1 MTQESNVVKYPSIAS
16 EFVALRSYCRWLP
29 EENRRETWKEVTQ
42 RVVEFLKTE
51 TRHGD
56 RVSNRVWTAI
66 EEGILG
72 FKVMPSMRLVATAGL
87 AAKKENL
94 CIFNCA
100 YAPVDSL
107 QSFSELM
114 YILMCGTGCG
124 FSVELENVDK
134 LPVIKHQNA
143 VMRRDDYVVDDSREG
158 WAKALQFGLET
169 WFAGE
174 DVFFDYSKVRP
185 YGAPLKTIGGRASG
199 PEPLKEC
206 LDFAKKVI
214 IEAAGRKLKPIECH
228 DICCKIA
235 EVVVAGG
242 TRRSACISFSD
253 VHDRDMRHAK
263 QNSFPAYRFMANNS
277 VVFTEKPDT
286 ITFLKEWSALA
297 ESGTGE
303 RGIINVSNL
312 EQVCKDRKFTRHH
325 RLNPCS
331 EIILRPYGLCNLS
344 EAVIRPDD
352 DLEDLVEK
360 VKTATWLGVI
370 QSTFTHFPYLRKEW
384 RKNAEEER
392 LIGVSL
398 TGQLDNQKI
407 LTEEVLRQLKK
418 VVIKTAKHA
427 AGILGVTVPKAY
439 TTTKPSGTVSQV
451 VDSASGCHPRYAKHY
466 IRRYRISKSDPLFQM
481 MVAQGMRYKPEN
493 GQTEDNFT
501 TAVFE
506 FPMKSPDKAITRNEW
521 DAMRQLEWYLH
532 IQKNWSTHNV
542 SNTVYVKS
550 DEWLKVGN
558 WVYEHFDDIV
568 GISFL
573 PFDGHK
579 YELAPYEEIDAEQ
592 YEKTLKQFPKLDF
605 SKLYEFEKATG
616 DTTETA
622 KTFACTGDK
631 CELK

>member
-1 MTQESNVVKYPSIAS
+1 MSDSVKYPSIAS

-29 EENRRETWKEVTQ
+29 EENRRESWLEVTQ
-42 RVVEFLKTE
+42 RVVEFLKSE
-51 TRHGD
+51 TRHSD
-56 RVSNRVWTAI
+56 RIPNRVWTAI
-66 EEGILG
+66 DESMLS
-72 FKVMPSMRLVATAGL
+72 FNVMPSMRLVATAGA
-87 AAKKENL
+87 AAKRENL
-94 CIFNCA
+94 CIYNCS
-100 YAPVDSL
+100 YIPIDSIL
-107 QSFSELM
+107 SFSELM
-114 YILMCGTGCG
+114 YILMCGTGAG
-124 FSVELENVDK
+124 FSVETENVER
-134 LPVIKHQNA
+134 LPTIKHPTA
-143 VMRRDDYVVDDSREG
+143 IRRDDYAVEDSREG
-158 WAKALQFGLET
+158 WAKALQFCFET

-174 DVFFDYSKVRP
+174 DVIVNFKNIRP

-206 LDFAKKVI
+206 LEFAKQVI
-214 IEAAGRKLKPIECH
+214 TSAAGRKLKPIECH

-242 TRRSACISFSD
+242 TRRSAGISFSD
-253 VHDRDMRHAK
+253 IGDREMRDAK
-263 QNSFPAYRFMANNS
+263 TNSFPVHRHMANNS
-277 VVFTEKPDT
+277 VVFTERPDT
-286 ITFLKEWSALA
+286 ITFLKEWAALA

-303 RGIINVSNL
+303 RGIVNVGNL
-312 EQVCKDRKFTRHH
+312 DQICKDRKFTKQH
-325 RLNPCS
+325 RLNPCG
-331 EIILRPYGLCNLS
+331 EVILRPYQLCNLS
-344 EAVIRPDD
+344 EAVVRSDD

-370 QSTFTHFPYLRKEW
+370 QSTFTHFPYIRKEW
-384 RKNAEEER
+384 RHNAEEER

-398 TGQLDNQKI
+398 TGQLDNPKI

-427 AGILGVTVPKAY
+427 AGILGISTPKAY

-451 VDSASGCHPRYAKHY
+451 VDSASGCHPRYAKYY
-466 IRRYRISKSDPLFQM
+466 IRRYRISKSDPLFQL
-481 MVAQGMRYKPEN
+481 MVNQGMPYKPEN

-521 DAMRQLEWYLH
+521 DSMKQLEWYLH

-542 SNTVYVKS
+542 SNTVYVKE

-573 PFDGHK
+573 PFDNHK
-579 YELAPYEEIDAEQ
+579 YDLAPYEEIDEDK
-592 YEKTLKQFPKLDF
+592 YLKLLKQFPKLDF
-605 SKLYEFEKATG
+605 TKLVDFERATG
-616 DTTETA
+616 DTTEAA
-622 KTFACTGDK
+622 KTLSCTGDR
-631 CELK
+631 CELR